1 MLFYSRI
8 WRPWNEGPLFSI
20 YMNKSSVKPL
30 QEILRT
36 PANSRASFLALM
48 PKIFKD
54 SCCSSSFSLETS
66 RRGIKKLVG
75 FLNFAALYFP
85 LTIHPSPF
93 FTGWIP
99 FRDLLDPLD
108 AGIFKGYCCPLST
121 GSFPSSC
128 FFRHPLPDRNIF
140 TNASDY
146 DQNGVMPSFING
158 LLDYFGSSRFC

>member
-75 FLNFAALYFP
+75 FPNFAALYFP

-108 AGIFKGYCCPLST
+108 AGIFKRLLLP
-121 GSFPSSC
+121 SFDRKFSKLLFLPSSTPRPEYFHKC
-128 FFRHPLPDRNIF
+128 IWLWSEWCH
-140 TNASDY
+140 A
-146 DQNGVMPSFING
+146 FIH
-158 LLDYFGSSRFC
+158 